1 MGEAARAGRLPAS
14 YRPATWRNTTPA
26 DVETGLIGIGFDL
39 PDGQVLRLA
48 LPLEGASYPVDLADL
63 RGGVTSLR
71 WCSRLRVQ
79 HVADAG
85 LRDLGC
91 F

>member
-26 DVETGLIGIGFDL
+26 DGETGLIGVGFDL

-48 LPLEGASYPVDLADL
+48 LSLEGARHLAETLTDYL
-63 RGGVTSLR
+63 
-71 WCSRLRVQ
+71 
-79 HVADAG
+79 DAAHSAKSSG
-85 LRDLGC
+85 RPSPAGSMPPGIEKT
-91 F
+91 